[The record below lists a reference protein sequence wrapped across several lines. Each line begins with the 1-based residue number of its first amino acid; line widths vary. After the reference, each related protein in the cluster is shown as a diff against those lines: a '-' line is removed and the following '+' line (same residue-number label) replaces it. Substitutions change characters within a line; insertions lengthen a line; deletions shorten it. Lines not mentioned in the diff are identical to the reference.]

1 MSITKRRIAVAL
13 AAVLVL
19 AVITSVFSMTSIAD
33 ETSRSDYSLKFN
45 EGGFIHADI
54 FSGYDKVYIVDV
66 SSHQSSID
74 WNKVYASGID
84 GVMLRAGFTGY
95 KYGTYNKDSY
105 FETFYAGAKA
115 AGLKVG
121 AYYYG
126 QPTSVSDAETE
137 ATYVLGI
144 LNGRDFDLPVAY
156 DLEYATNDSG
166 LTGRLYESSFTS
178 SALTTVANS
187 FCKKLV
193 NAGYDTMVYTNC
205 TLLTQH
211 MIQSALNYPVW
222 LARYNSFVDY
232 TCNYKMWQFSCT
244 SIVDGITGG
253 CDVSVLY
260 LPKSTGGEAESTTV
274 PTVSETTD
282 THETTTQPVS
292 ATSATE
298 TTTTQPETTK
308 APDYFTMFLDFL
320 LKMFQYAAQYIPKLI
335 AMITG

>member
-1 MSITKRRIAVAL
+1 MSITKRRMAIVL

-33 ETSRSDYSLKFN
+33 ETTRSDYSLKFN

-66 SSHQSSID
+66 SSYQNSID
-74 WNKVYASGID
+74 WKKVYDAGID
-84 GVMLRAGFTGY
+84 GVILRVGYTGY
-95 KYGTYNKDSY
+95 KYGVNSKDSC
-105 FETFYAGAKA
+105 FETYYTGAKA

-126 QPTSVSDAETE
+126 QPTSVSDAEAE
-137 ATYVLGI
+137 AAYVLGI
-144 LNGRDFDLPVAY
+144 LNGRAFDLPIAY
-156 DLEYATNDSG
+156 DLEYATNDTG
-166 LTGRLYESSFTS
+166 LTGRLYESNFSS

-187 FCKKLV
+187 FCKKLA

-211 MIQSALNYPVW
+211 MIQSSLNYPVW
-222 LARYNSFVDY
+222 IARYNSFVDY
-232 TCNYKMWQFSCT
+232 TCSYKMWQFSCT
-244 SIVDGITGG
+244 SAVDGIKGN

-260 LPKSTGGEAESTTV
+260 IPKSTGGETETTTV
-274 PTVSETTD
+274 STASETTG
-282 THETTTQPVS
+282 TGETTTQPAS
-292 ATSATE
+292 DTTTTE
-298 TTTTQPETTK
+298 TTTTEPEATS

-320 LKMFQYAAQYIPKLI
+320 LKMFQYAAQFIPKLI